1 MIIDYKTELI
11 HEHTAIACVS
21 EFLLDACTI
30 LETKSEKEELEDFDL
45 PIGVILQCIA
55 NSHKLDFIRLAKQ
68 DGSKQQKIINALK
81 AVLSSRHVRAVA
93 LYQSA
98 SRDMI
103 IDELKPHQYIHKYL
117 IDNTSTT
124 EEQTKSARKTVKNL
138 DEAFALSK
146 QALTLKT
153 GQRLYRGISIS
164 EAQLQEFV
172 DASESGT
179 PLTHKNYLSTSL
191 SESIAKAFSALSY
204 LGKLR
209 ENPDNA
215 STLTDIVIELTNR
228 RNDLEFILP
237 DALKPVNRNQGQME
251 VLLPRDIKIL
261 PTHFELDEFNA
272 KIYADIV

>member
-21 EFLLDACTI
+21 EFLLDACMI
-30 LETKSEKEELEDFDL
+30 LETKDKKEELEGFDL

-68 DGSKQQKIINALK
+68 DGSKQQRIINLLK
-81 AVLSSRHVRAVA
+81 TILEPRHTRAVT

-98 SRDMI
+98 SKKKI
-103 IDELKPHQYIHKYL
+103 IDKLKPHQYIHKYL
-117 IDNTSTT
+117 SDNTSTT
-124 EEQTKSARKTVKNL
+124 QQQSKMAQKTVKDL
-138 DEAFALSK
+138 DEAFSLSK
-146 QALTLKT
+146 QNLTLKT
-153 GQRLYRGISIS
+153 GQRLYRGVSIT
-164 EAQLQEFV
+164 EAELQEFF
-172 DASESGT
+172 DAADSGT
-179 PLTHKNYLSTSL
+179 PLTHKNYMSTSL

-209 ENPDNA
+209 ENPDDA
-215 STLTDIVIELTNR
+215 STLTALVIELTNR

-237 DALKPVNRNQGQME
+237 DALKLVNHNQGQME

-261 PTHFELDEFNA
+261 PTHFEIDEFNA

>member
-21 EFLLDACTI
+21 EFLIDACMI
-30 LETKSEKEELEDFDL
+30 LETKDKKEELEDFDL

-68 DGSKQQKIINALK
+68 DGSKQQRIINILK
-81 AVLSSRHVRAVA
+81 AILKPRHTKAVA

-98 SRDMI
+98 SKDKI

-117 IDNTSTT
+117 TDNTSTT
-124 EEQTKSARKTVKNL
+124 HEQTVIAQKTVRHL
-138 DEAFALSK
+138 DEAFSLTK
-146 QALTLKT
+146 QDLTLKI
-153 GQRLYRGISIS
+153 GQRLYRGVSIT
-164 EAQLQEFV
+164 EAQLQEFF
-172 DASESGT
+172 DAADTGT
-179 PLTHKNYLSTSL
+179 PLTHKNYMSTSL

-209 ENPDNA
+209 ENPDDA
-215 STLTDIVIELTNR
+215 STLAAVVIELTNR

-237 DALKPVNRNQGQME
+237 DALKLVNHNQGQME
-251 VLLPRDIKIL
+251 VLLPRNIKIL

>member
-68 DGSKQQKIINALK
+68 DGSKQQKIINELK
-81 AVLSSRHVRAVA
+81 AVLSSRHIKAVA

-98 SRDMI
+98 SRDKI

-117 IDNTSTT
+117 SDNTSTT
-124 EEQTKSARKTVKNL
+124 QEQTKIAQKTIKNL

-146 QALTLKT
+146 KTLTLKT

-164 EAQLQEFV
+164 EAQLQQFF
-172 DASESGT
+172 DASENGT

-215 STLTDIVIELTNR
+215 GTLTDIVIELTNR

-251 VLLPRDIKIL
+251 VLLPRDVKIL

>member
-30 LETKSEKEELEDFDL
+30 LETKNKKEELEDFDL

-68 DGSKQQKIINALK
+68 DKSKQQKIINILK
-81 AVLSSRHVRAVA
+81 GILQPRHSKAVA

-98 SRDMI
+98 SKEKI

-124 EEQTKSARKTVKNL
+124 QKQTNSAKKTIKNL
-138 DEAFALSK
+138 DEAFSLSK
-146 QALTLKT
+146 QDLTLKT

-164 EAQLQEFV
+164 EAQLQDFFIAA
-172 DASESGT
+172 DTNT
-179 PLTHKNYLSTSL
+179 PLTHKNYMSTSL

-209 ENPDNA
+209 ENPDEA
-215 STLTDIVIELTNR
+215 STLTDLVIELTNR

-237 DALKPVNRNQGQME
+237 DALKPVNYNQGQME
-251 VLLPRDIKIL
+251 ILLPRDIKIL
-261 PTHFELDEFNA
+261 PTHFELDEFSA